1 MTRSGV
7 TIFSLKNNTIN
18 PELITSIET
27 KEKDPHRLRL
37 KVIADEFL
45 WLKEKYPPSL
55 IVLERGFGRFHNS
68 TQAIF
73 KVHGVI
79 NYLFNDIEQIYYP
92 PKTIKLTIINGNAS
106 KELIKK
112 IIKVVYPEVHFNNDD
127 ESDSF
132 AVGLTYFIKN
142 KIIEWDKESLRKQ
155 LRNKK
160 HKKGV

>member
-7 TIFSLKNNTIN
+7 TIFSLQNKTIS

-27 KEKDPHRLRL
+27 KEKDPHRLKL
-37 KVIADEFL
+37 KAIADEFL

-55 IVLERGFGRFHNS
+55 IVIERGFGKFHNS

-73 KVHGVI
+73 KVHGVV
-79 NYLFNDIEQIYYP
+79 NYLFNEIDQIYYP

-106 KELIKK
+106 KELIRK
-112 IIKVVYPEVHFNNDD
+112 IIKVAYPEVHFNNND

-142 KIIEWDKESLRKQ
+142 NFIEWDKNELRKKI
-155 LRNKK
+155 KK
-160 HKKGV
+160 KDN